1 MTEIRSELVE
11 RKNFVLNFI
20 EGAIF
25 SASTSLI
32 SAQTVLPAL
41 VSRLGGENIAVG
53 SVGVIGWV
61 GLFLP
66 QMFAARY
73 VETHP
78 WKKPWAIKYGLAQ
91 RVVILLIG
99 LVLLAFG
106 GAHPLTTLWLFLILF
121 LLSQILTGITT
132 PGWFEMFAKMISPRK
147 RGRLV
152 GIRSSIGGIAALGC
166 GVLLTWLLAS
176 FAFPIGYALAFFA
189 AFIMQ
194 IISLF
199 IQTSLVEESPSPVA
213 ERKPFFAHLRE
224 LPRVLRENVYFRNFL
239 IATVFQIVA
248 TMPVGFYTV
257 SALSQFQADE
267 SMVGKFTLAIVGVQV
282 ATSLGIGFLADK
294 YGNKLSL
301 VIASVALLCANV
313 VAFVAPTLSWFTLTY
328 IFLGI
333 NLGTELLARY
343 NISIEYGPLNQR
355 AKYIG
360 LMNTLIAPFYFI
372 GLVGGMVSNA
382 YGYGAVFGLG
392 IVASVIGV
400 FLTVF
405 KVREPR
411 SLSELELQRA

>member
-1 MTEIRSELVE
+1 
-11 RKNFVLNFI
+11 
-20 EGAIF
+20 
-25 SASTSLI
+25 
-32 SAQTVLPAL
+32 
-41 VSRLGGENIAVG
+41 
-53 SVGVIGWV
+53 
-61 GLFLP
+61 
-66 QMFAARY
+66 
-73 VETHP
+73 
-78 WKKPWAIKYGLAQ
+78 
-91 RVVILLIG
+91 
-99 LVLLAFG
+99 G

-189 AFIMQ
+189 AFLMQ
-194 IISLF
+194 IISLL
-199 IQTSLVEESPSPVA
+199 IQTSLVEESPSPVG

-267 SMVGKFTLAIVGVQV
+267 SMVGKFTIAIVGVQV

-301 VIASVALLCANV
+301 VIASVALLFANV
-313 VAFVAPTLSWFTLTY
+313 AAFVAPTLPWFTLTY

-382 YGYGAVFGLG
+382 YGYSAVFGLG
-392 IVASVIGV
+392 ILASTIGV

-411 SLSELELQRA
+411 SLSELELQRV